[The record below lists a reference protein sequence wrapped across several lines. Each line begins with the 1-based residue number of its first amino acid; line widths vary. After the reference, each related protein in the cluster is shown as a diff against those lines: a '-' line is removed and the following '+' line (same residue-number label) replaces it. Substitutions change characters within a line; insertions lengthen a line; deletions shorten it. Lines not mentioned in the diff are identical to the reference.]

1 MYLYPLSDATGKG
14 PGRSDDDVS
23 QTLVY
28 ARNGATSLV
37 TELYVTLFLLSLGR
51 VDLTF
56 WRDCFIS
63 PSLDSMACG
72 GFLRYIWEVIPGYRK

>member
-56 WRDCFIS
+56 WRDCFIC